1 MSRHSTAHYFL
12 EGLVDL
18 GVDYIFANLGTDHV
32 SLIEEM
38 ARWDKEGRKH
48 PEMIL
53 CPHEVVAVHM
63 AGGYALATGRGQ
75 AALVHVDAG
84 TANACMAIQNL
95 FRYRLPVM
103 LFAGRAPH
111 TLHGELTGSRDTYVH
126 FVQDPFDIASIVRP
140 YVKWE
145 YSLPSGVVVKEALA
159 RASAFAHSDPPGPV
173 YMMLPRE
180 TLAEQ
185 WDDADMPAYPP
196 ARYGSVQAGGV
207 APAQAEAIAKE
218 LMSAENPVAFAAYL
232 GRKPQAVAVLDRLAR
247 TCGIRVAEFNSI
259 DLNIPQDSPCFAGSD
274 PLPLLE
280 QADLGLLLDSDVP
293 FVPQYARRAN
303 AMKWIQ
309 IDIDPLKSDFP
320 MWGFPTDMRI
330 QGDCATI
337 LQQVLDVVEAR
348 ADDTYRR
355 RVSERIA
362 SWSGVREASAKRRAA
377 ASANKGVAGALNPA
391 FVFATLS
398 GKLSQEDVV
407 LNEAIRNGPVL
418 QEHLTRTRPR
428 SYVGLAGGGLG
439 FSGGMALGLKLAQP
453 DRRIVHV
460 IGDGGFHFSSPDSV
474 YAVAQQYQ
482 IPILTVVLDNGGWQA
497 VKSAVQRVYPKGIAA
512 ETDQF
517 QSRLTS
523 GRQGEQRDFSAADA
537 PSAPMAKPSASRTN
551 SPMPS
556 TAALQHL
563 MTARPPCCMFT
574 SRGCRIWRQREG
586 KFNEDA
592 GPDFVLG
599 HLVDRDCRDDF
610 RISPGRPREISE
622 QADSH
627 HCRIRGRRRQRH
639 HRARFR
645 AETVRKPWAARDR
658 REQARRRR
666 HRCHRVCRKIS
677 A

>member
-1 MSRHSTAHYFL
+1 MSRHTTAHYFL

-75 AALVHVDAG
+75 AVLVHVDAG

-111 TLHGELTGSRDTYVH
+111 TLHGELPGSRDTYVH

-145 YSLPSGVVVKEALA
+145 YSLPSGIVVKEALA
-159 RASAFAHSDPPGPV
+159 RASAFAQSDPPGPV

-180 TLAEQ
+180 TLAEE
-185 WDDADMPAYPP
+185 WDDAGMPAYPP
-196 ARYGSVQAGGV
+196 SRYGSVQSGGIEPARV
-207 APAQAEAIAKE
+207 DAIAQA
-218 LMSAENPVAFAAYL
+218 LMAAENPIALTAYL
-232 GRKPQAVAVLDRLAR
+232 GRKPGAVAVLDRLAR
-247 TCGIRVAEFNSI
+247 ACGIRVAEFNSI
-259 DLNIPQDSPCFAGSD
+259 DLNMPQDSPCFAGFD
-274 PLPLLE
+274 ALPLLE
-280 QADLGLLLDSDVP
+280 TADLGLLLDSDVP
-293 FVPQYARRAN
+293 FIPRYAGRAG
-303 AMKWIQ
+303 AIKWIQ

-320 MWGFPTDMRI
+320 MWGFPTDMRV

-337 LQQVLDVVEAR
+337 LQQVLDAVEAR
-348 ADDTYRR
+348 ADDAWRR
-355 RVSERIA
+355 RVAARIA
-362 SWSGVREASAKRRAA
+362 SWSNGREQAAKRRAA
-377 ASANKGVAGALNPA
+377 ASADKGILGALSPA
-391 FVFATLS
+391 FVSATLN
-398 GKLSQEDVV
+398 GKLSQHDVV
-407 LNEAIRNGPVL
+407 INEAIRNGPIL
-418 QEHLTRTRPR
+418 QAHLTRTKPA

-453 DRRIVHV
+453 GRRIVQV

-497 VKSAVQRVYPKGIAA
+497 VKSAVQRVYPTGVAA
-512 ETDQF
+512 ETNQF

-523 GRQGEQRDFSAADA
+523 GRQGEQRDFSAIGRAFGAHGECVTEPDDLA
-537 PSAPMAKPSASRTN
+537 AAIDRCL
-551 SPMPS
+551 
-556 TAALQHL
+556 AALDD
-563 MTARPPCCMFT
+563 
-574 SRGCRIWRQREG
+574 G
-586 KFNEDA
+586 KA
-592 GPDFVLG
+592 AVL
-599 HLVDRDCRDDF
+599 HVHVTRL
-610 RISPGRPREISE
+610 
-622 QADSH
+622 
-627 HCRIRGRRRQRH
+627 
-639 HRARFR
+639 
-645 AETVRKPWAARDR
+645 
-658 REQARRRR
+658 
-666 HRCHRVCRKIS
+666 
-677 A
+677 

>member
-1 MSRHSTAHYFL
+1 MSRHSTAHHFL

-38 ARWDKEGRKH
+38 ARWDQEGRKH

-75 AALVHVDAG
+75 AVFVHVDAG

-103 LFAGRAPH
+103 LFAGRAPY
-111 TLHGELTGSRDTYVH
+111 TLHGELPASRDTYVH

-145 YSLPSGVVVKEALA
+145 YSLPSGIVVKEALA
-159 RASAFAHSDPPGPV
+159 RASAFAQSDPPGPV

-185 WDDADMPAYPP
+185 WDDAAMPSYPP
-196 ARYGSVQAGGV
+196 ARYGGVQAGGIE
-207 APAQAEAIAKE
+207 PARIALIAEQLMAAQHPIA
-218 LMSAENPVAFAAYL
+218 LTAYL
-232 GRKPQAVAVLDRLAR
+232 GRKPRAVEVLERLAQ

-259 DLNIPQDSPCFAGSD
+259 DLNISQASPCFAGFD

-280 QADLGLLLDSDVP
+280 TADLGLLLDSDVP
-293 FVPQYARRAN
+293 FIPQYAGRA
-303 AMKWIQ
+303 AAIKWIQ

-330 QGDCATI
+330 QGDCAI
-337 LQQVLDVVEAR
+337 VLQQLLEAVEAR
-348 ADDTYRR
+348 ADDAWRR
-355 RVSERIA
+355 RVAERIA
-362 SWSGVREASAKRRAA
+362 GWSDARGQAATRRAA
-377 ASANKGVAGALNPA
+377 AAAIQGGSGALNPA
-391 FVFATLS
+391 FVFATLD
-398 GKLSQEDVV
+398 GKLAPHDVV
-407 LNEAIRNGPVL
+407 VNEAIRNAPIL
-418 QEHLTRTRPR
+418 QQHITRTKPQ

-453 DRRIVHV
+453 DRRIVQV

-497 VKSAVQRVYPKGIAA
+497 VKSAVQRVYPKGVAA

-517 QSRLTS
+517 QSRLRP
-523 GRQGEQRDFSAADA
+523 GRQGAQRDFSAVARAFGAHGECVGEPGDLA
-537 PSAPMAKPSASRTN
+537 AAIDRCL
-551 SPMPS
+551 
-556 TAALQHL
+556 AALDD
-563 MTARPPCCMFT
+563 
-574 SRGCRIWRQREG
+574 G
-586 KFNEDA
+586 KA
-592 GPDFVLG
+592 AVL
-599 HLVDRDCRDDF
+599 HVLVT
-610 RISPGRPREISE
+610 PL
-622 QADSH
+622 
-627 HCRIRGRRRQRH
+627 
-639 HRARFR
+639 
-645 AETVRKPWAARDR
+645 
-658 REQARRRR
+658 
-666 HRCHRVCRKIS
+666 
-677 A
+677 

>member
-1 MSRHSTAHYFL
+1 MSRHSTAHHFL

-48 PEMIL
+48 PEVIL

-75 AALVHVDAG
+75 AVFVHVDAG

-103 LFAGRAPH
+103 LFAGRAPY
-111 TLHGELTGSRDTYVH
+111 TLHGELPGSRDTYVH

-145 YSLPSGVVVKEALA
+145 YSVPSGIVVREALA
-159 RASAFAHSDPPGPV
+159 RASAFAQSDPPGPV

-185 WDDADMPAYPP
+185 WDDAGMPAYPP
-196 ARYGSVQAGGV
+196 ARYGSVHTGGIDRARV
-207 APAQAEAIAKE
+207 DAIAQA
-218 LMSAENPVAFAAYL
+218 LMAAENPIALTAYL
-232 GRKPQAVAVLDRLAR
+232 GRKQQAVAVLEHLAR

-259 DLNIPQDSPCFAGSD
+259 DLNITQASPCFAGFD

-280 QADLGLLLDSDVP
+280 TADLGLLLDSDVP
-293 FVPQYARRAN
+293 YIPQNAKRAS
-303 AMKWIQ
+303 AIKWIQ

-320 MWGFPTDMRI
+320 MWGFPTDIRV
-330 QGDCATI
+330 QGDCATV
-337 LQQVLDVVEAR
+337 LQQVLDAVEAR
-348 ADDTYRR
+348 ADDAYRR
-355 RVSERIA
+355 RVADRIA
-362 SWSGVREASAKRRAA
+362 SWSGGREQMAKRRAT
-377 ASANKGVAGALNPA
+377 ASANKGRSGALNPA
-391 FVFATLS
+391 FLFAMLNE
-398 GKLSQEDVV
+398 KLSQDDIVI
-407 LNEAIRNGPVL
+407 NEAIRNAPLL
-418 QEHLTRTRPR
+418 QEHITRTKPQ

-439 FSGGMALGLKLAQP
+439 FSGGMALGLKLAQRN
-453 DRRIVHV
+453 RRIVQV

-517 QSRLTS
+517 QSRLTL
-523 GRQGEQRDFSAADA
+523 GRQGEQRDFSAVARAFGAHGECVAEPDDLA
-537 PSAPMAKPSASRTN
+537 AAIDRCL
-551 SPMPS
+551 
-556 TAALQHL
+556 AAL
-563 MTARPPCCMFT
+563 
-574 SRGCRIWRQREG
+574 EDG
-586 KFNEDA
+586 KA
-592 GPDFVLG
+592 AVL
-599 HLVDRDCRDDF
+599 HVHITRL
-610 RISPGRPREISE
+610 
-622 QADSH
+622 
-627 HCRIRGRRRQRH
+627 
-639 HRARFR
+639 
-645 AETVRKPWAARDR
+645 
-658 REQARRRR
+658 
-666 HRCHRVCRKIS
+666 
-677 A
+677 